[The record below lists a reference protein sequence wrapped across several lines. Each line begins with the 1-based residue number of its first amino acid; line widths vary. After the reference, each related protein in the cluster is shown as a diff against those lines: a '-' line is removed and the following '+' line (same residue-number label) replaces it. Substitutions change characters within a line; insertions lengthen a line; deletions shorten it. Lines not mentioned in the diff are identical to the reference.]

1 MVPPRRESYWL
12 REEHPMS
19 NDIHSLLDAT
29 VKAGAS
35 DLHLSGSRPPL
46 IRLRGEV
53 APVPGF
59 DEILTG
65 EHIRNE
71 VFKIINDE
79 QKARLAEQLELD
91 FSYEVGGLAR
101 FRVNTFFQRNGMA
114 LVARVIPGVIP
125 KAEELGLPPA
135 ITNLGHLH
143 NGLVL
148 VTGATGSGKS
158 TTMACIIN
166 DINMREARHI
176 LTIEDPMEFV
186 FPVGKSLITQRE
198 VGSSTHSFK
207 NALRAGLRQDPD
219 VILVGELRDLETIS
233 LAVSAAE
240 TGHLVF
246 GTMHTTDAASTVDRV
261 IDAFAPH
268 QQQQIRSQLS
278 NSLRAVVCQQLLPRS
293 DGRGRVACREI
304 LIVNYAISNL
314 IRTGKAHEVPN
325 AILTGADV
333 GMVLMDRDIKRLV
346 EMGEVD
352 LEVARSKVKDPNLLS
367 MGMGGAGMGTSA
379 MGSFDSPPVPKK
391 RGFFG

>member
-1 MVPPRRESYWL
+1 
-12 REEHPMS
+12 MS
-19 NDIHSLLDAT
+19 NDIFSLLDAT

-35 DLHLSGSRPPL
+35 DLHLSGGRPPL

-53 APVPGF
+53 APIPGH
-59 DEILTG
+59 DEVLTG
-65 EHIRNE
+65 DLIQNE
-71 VFKIINDE
+71 VFKLINDE
-79 QKARLAEQLELD
+79 QKARLSEHLELD
-91 FSYEVGGLAR
+91 FSYEVRGLAR
-101 FRVNTFFQRNGMA
+101 FRINTFYQRMGMA

-125 KAEELGLPPA
+125 SAEEVGLPPA
-135 ITNLGHLH
+135 IVNLGHLH

-148 VTGATGSGKS
+148 VAGPTGSGKS

-186 FPVGKSLITQRE
+186 FPVGKCLISQRE

-246 GTMHTTDAASTVDRV
+246 GTVHTTDAASTVDRLV
-261 IDAFAPH
+261 DAFAPH

-278 NSLRAVVCQQLLPRS
+278 NSLRAVVCQQLLPHA

-304 LIVNYAISNL
+304 MIVNYAISNL
-314 IRTGKAHEVPN
+314 IRSGKAQEVPN
-325 AILTGADV
+325 AIMSGADA

-346 EMGEVD
+346 ECGQVS
-352 LEVARSKVKDPNLLS
+352 LEVARSKVKDPNLLGV
-367 MGMGGAGMGTSA
+367 MATPAMTSFEPA
-379 MGSFDSPPVPKK
+379 AAPKK
-391 RGFFG
+391 KGFFG

>member
-1 MVPPRRESYWL
+1 
-12 REEHPMS
+12 MS

-35 DLHLSGSRPPL
+35 DLHLSGERPPL

-53 APVPGF
+53 TAVPGH
-59 DEILTG
+59 DEVMTG
-65 EHIRNE
+65 ELIQNE
-71 VFKIINDE
+71 VFKIINNE

-91 FSYEVGGLAR
+91 FSYEVPGLAR
-101 FRVNTFFQRNGMA
+101 FRINTFFQRKGMGM
-114 LVARVIPGVIP
+114 VARVIPGVIP
-125 KAEELGLPPA
+125 SAEELGLPPA

-158 TTMACIIN
+158 TTMACLIN
-166 DINMREARHI
+166 SINMREPRHI

-246 GTMHTTDAASTVDRV
+246 GTMHTTDASSTVDRV

-278 NSLRAVVCQQLLPRS
+278 NSLKAVVCQQLLPRS

-304 LIVNYAISNL
+304 MIVNYAISNL

-325 AILTGADV
+325 AIQSGFDA

-346 EMGEVD
+346 ENGEVD
-352 LEVARSKVKDPNLLS
+352 IEVARSRVKDPNLLGAGMAMGGS
-367 MGMGGAGMGTSA
+367 GMGGSTMGTFESA
-379 MGSFDSPPVPKK
+379 PAPKK